1 MSRKNKSKP
10 TPSIVDDIL
19 AHLRKIN
26 EFQRIPDRV
35 SASFDEIFFQT
46 PIEKKDKKP
55 NICKL
60 INLVG
65 KINKCDGIEGSFD
78 FAGKLNL
85 LNIRIRVLEH
95 TPDGY
100 VANEYNYICRA
111 ALQIDIVDEGHNQV
125 KKNLK
130 MILRDG
136 RAGRF
141 KKPL

>member
-10 TPSIVDDIL
+10 TPSIVEQITAFLD
-19 AHLRKIN
+19 RTYTN
-26 EFQRIPDRV
+26 DRV
-35 SASFDEIFFQT
+35 LHRENPPLQEIFFQT
-46 PIEKKDKKP
+46 PIEKKEEKP

-85 LNIRIRVLEH
+85 LNIRIRVFEH

-111 ALQIDIVDEGHNQV
+111 ALQTDIVDEEHNQV
-125 KKNLK
+125 KKYLK

-136 RAGRF
+136 RAGKF